1 MSMYSPAHPGR
12 IVKSALGELDL
23 SIAKAAEALGVSRMQ
38 LNRVV
43 KGDSAV
49 TAEMAVRLEATI
61 GSTADHWLRLQTAYD
76 LAQVRNREDNPAKGL
91 KRIPVPT
98 TPKPEQPSLI

>member
-1 MSMYSPAHPGR
+1 MPMHSPAHPGR
-12 IVKSALGELDL
+12 IIKSALTELGL

-49 TAEMAVRLEATI
+49 TAEMAVRLEAVI

-76 LAQVRNREDNPAKGL
+76 LAQIRNSDTNPAEGL
-91 KRIPVPT
+91 KRIPVPS